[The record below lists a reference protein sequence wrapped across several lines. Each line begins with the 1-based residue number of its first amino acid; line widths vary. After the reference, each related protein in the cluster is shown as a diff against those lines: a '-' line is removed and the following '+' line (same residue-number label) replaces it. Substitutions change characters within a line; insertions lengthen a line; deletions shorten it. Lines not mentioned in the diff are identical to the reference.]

1 MQFSQPVKSRALVKL
16 TIFMRLN
23 EIIILVGASTDR
35 LLMEKKLG
43 LAALTALVLSSMLGA
58 GVFSLPQNMAAVA
71 SPAALLIGWAI
82 TGAGILLLAGA
93 MLLLTRL
100 RPDLDGGIFTYAREG
115 FGELIGFCSAWG
127 YWLCAVIA
135 NVSYLVIVF
144 SALSFFTDSPD
155 HTIFGDGNTWQAIVG
170 ASCLLWI
177 VHALVLRGVQTAAG
191 INLVATLAKLL
202 PLGLFIVLAALAF
215 EFSRFDLDFTGFAL
229 GVPVWEQV
237 KGTMLIT
244 LWVFIG
250 VEGAVVVSARAR
262 HKKDVGRATILA
274 VIAALVV
281 YLFVTLLSLGVV
293 SRPELAAMR
302 NPSMAGIM
310 VEMMGAWGE
319 VIIAAG
325 LIVSVCGAYLSWT
338 IMAAEVP
345 LLAAT
350 HKAFPRIFTHQNKNN
365 APAASLWLTNISVQ
379 ACLVLIWLT
388 GADYNALLNIA
399 SEMILVPY
407 LLVGAFLVKMAR
419 SPIHRIIGYGA
430 CVYGIWLLYAS
441 GLMHLLLSVVL
452 YAPGIIVFLY
462 ARRTHQDNAQL
473 RWLEK
478 AGISLILLAAF
489 PATWML
495 VS

>member
-1 MQFSQPVKSRALVKL
+1 
-16 TIFMRLN
+16 
-23 EIIILVGASTDR
+23 
-35 LLMEKKLG
+35 MEKKLG

-82 TGAGILLLAGA
+82 TGVGILLLALA
-93 MLLLTRL
+93 MLVLTRL

-144 SALSFFTDSPD
+144 SALSFFTDTPE
-155 HTIFGDGNTWQAIVG
+155 IRLFGDGNTWQSIVG
-170 ASCLLWI
+170 ASILLWM
-177 VHALVLRGVQTAAG
+177 VHWLVLRGVQTAAS

-202 PLGLFIVLAALAF
+202 PLGMFVVLAFMAF
-215 EFSRFDLDFTGFAL
+215 KLPTFTLDFTGLKL

-237 KGTMLIT
+237 KNTMLIT

-262 HKKDVGRATILA
+262 NKKDVGRATLLA
-274 VIAALVV
+274 VVSALVV
-281 YLFVTLLSLGVV
+281 YLLVTLLSLGVV
-293 SRPELAAMR
+293 ARPELAAMR
-302 NPSMAGIM
+302 NPSMAGLM
-310 VEMMGAWGE
+310 VEMMGPWGE
-319 VIIAAG
+319 IIIAAG

-350 HKAFPRIFTHQNKNN
+350 HKAFPKMFARQNKNN
-365 APAASLWLTNISVQ
+365 APSASLWLTNISVQ
-379 ACLVLIWLT
+379 VCLVLIWLT
-388 GADYNALLNIA
+388 GSDYNTLLTIA

-407 LLVGAFLVKMAR
+407 FLVGAYLLKVASRPLHKA
-419 SPIHRIIGYGA
+419 IGVGA
-430 CVYGIWLLYAS
+430 CVYGLWLLYAS
-441 GLMHLLLSVVL
+441 GPMHLLLSVVL
-452 YAPGIIVFLY
+452 YAPGLLVFMY
-462 ARRTHQDNAQL
+462 ARSTHMHEKSLNLKERTVICL
-473 RWLEK
+473 M
-478 AGISLILLAAF
+478 LLAAF

-495 VS
+495 VG

>member
-1 MQFSQPVKSRALVKL
+1 
-16 TIFMRLN
+16 
-23 EIIILVGASTDR
+23 
-35 LLMEKKLG
+35 MEKKLG

-58 GVFSLPQNMAAVA
+58 GVFSLPQNMASVA

-82 TGAGILLLAGA
+82 TGAGILLLALA
-93 MLLLTRL
+93 MLVLTRL
-100 RPDLDGGIFTYAREG
+100 RPELDGGIFTYAREG

-144 SALSFFTDSPD
+144 SALSFFTDTPELRL
-155 HTIFGDGNTWQAIVG
+155 FGDGNTWQAIVG
-170 ASCLLWI
+170 ASVLLWM
-177 VHALVLRGVQTAAG
+177 VHWLVLRGVQTAAS

-202 PLGLFIVLAALAF
+202 PLGMFIVLAAMAF
-215 EFSRFDLDFTGFAL
+215 QLPTFSLDFSGLAL

-237 KGTMLIT
+237 KNTMLIT

-262 HKKDVGRATILA
+262 NKKDVGRATLLA
-274 VIAALVV
+274 VIAALGV
-281 YLFVTLLSLGVV
+281 YLLVTLLSLGVV
-293 SRPELAAMR
+293 ARPELATMR

-310 VEMMGAWGE
+310 VDMMGPWGE

-350 HKAFPRIFTHQNKNN
+350 YKAFPKIFAHQNKNN
-365 APAASLWLTNISVQ
+365 APSASLWLTNISVQ
-379 ACLVLIWLT
+379 LCLVLIWLT
-388 GADYNALLNIA
+388 GSDYNTLLTIA

-407 LLVGAFLVKMAR
+407 FLVGAYLLKIATR
-419 SPIHRIIGYGA
+419 PLHKAIGLGA
-430 CVYGIWLLYAS
+430 CLYGLWLLYAS
-441 GLMHLLLSVVL
+441 GPMHLLLSVVL
-452 YAPGIIVFLY
+452 YAPGLLVFMYARSTHAHENNLNMQEKTIIVVM
-462 ARRTHQDNAQL
+462 
-473 RWLEK
+473 
-478 AGISLILLAAF
+478 LLASF

-495 VS
+495 VR